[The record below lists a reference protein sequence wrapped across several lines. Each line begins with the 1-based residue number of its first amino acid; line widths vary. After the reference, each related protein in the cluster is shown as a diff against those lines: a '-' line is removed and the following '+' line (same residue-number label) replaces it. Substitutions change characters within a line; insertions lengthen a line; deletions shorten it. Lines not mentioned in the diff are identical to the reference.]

1 MADGPAPEPGSP
13 SFSSAVNGGKTLE
26 ECQDMIQRSLRI
38 PMVKFLLKQFEQA
51 GCGLGTGSSRPFIV
65 TSRLLAVMPAI
76 LVCGNHMNIQDEVN
90 QVVIH
95 ELIHAF
101 DDCRAANLNWA
112 NCAHH
117 ACSEI
122 RAGHLSGDCHYKRE
136 LLRGFVKIR
145 GHEQD
150 CVRRRVMKSVIANP
164 YCSEAAAKDA
174 MEAVWDV
181 SPTGDLMGFLGPED
195 GPEAEVEAFGG
206 GVVGFFGPEDG
217 PEAEVEAF
225 GGRVVGF
232 LGPEEVGELAGAAL
246 VDGDGAV
253 LGEADGEEAEDL
265 GDDAG
270 AEDVDLA
277 LFEEAG
283 PLAGDDDGD
292 LDLADGDGA
301 LAFAAT
307 PEIMATKMRVRTIT

>member
-1 MADGPAPEPGSP
+1 M
-13 SFSSAVNGGKTLE
+13 GK
-26 ECQDMIQRSLRI
+26 QPDPNDLRRQLRAEKYKD
-38 PMVKFLLKQFEQA
+38 V
-51 GCGLGTGSSRPFIV
+51 FIKNDHC
-65 TSRLLAVMPAI
+65 T
-76 LVCGNHMNIQDEVN
+76 
-90 QVVIH
+90 
-95 ELIHAF
+95 
-101 DDCRAANLNWA
+101 
-112 NCAHH
+112 
-117 ACSEI
+117 
-122 RAGHLSGDCHYKRE
+122 
-136 LLRGFVKIR
+136 
-145 GHEQD
+145 
-150 CVRRRVMKSVIANP
+150 
-164 YCSEAAAKDA
+164 
-174 MEAVWDV
+174 
-181 SPTGDLMGFLGPED
+181 PTGDLVGFLGPED

-206 GVVGFFGPEDG
+206 GVVGFLGPEDG

-307 PEIMATKMRVRTIT
+307 PEIMATKMRVRTISRFSVRYKAEARGVLVWKKVKEKKSKGLRFLVLADWDDGAAAAAAQHFETFFQKRAVVSRASSTIIIMDAH

>member
-1 MADGPAPEPGSP
+1 
-13 SFSSAVNGGKTLE
+13 
-26 ECQDMIQRSLRI
+26 
-38 PMVKFLLKQFEQA
+38 
-51 GCGLGTGSSRPFIV
+51 
-65 TSRLLAVMPAI
+65 
-76 LVCGNHMNIQDEVN
+76 
-90 QVVIH
+90 
-95 ELIHAF
+95 
-101 DDCRAANLNWA
+101 
-112 NCAHH
+112 
-117 ACSEI
+117 
-122 RAGHLSGDCHYKRE
+122 
-136 LLRGFVKIR
+136 
-145 GHEQD
+145 
-150 CVRRRVMKSVIANP
+150 
-164 YCSEAAAKDA
+164 
-174 MEAVWDV
+174 
-181 SPTGDLMGFLGPED
+181 MGFLGPED

-206 GVVGFFGPEDG
+206 GVVGFLGPEDG

-307 PEIMATKMRVRTIT
+307 PEIMATKMRKEKKSKGLPFLVLADWDDGAAAAAQHLKLSFRRELLCLERAPPSSSWTRINYEHLNF